1 MEGRHLARILM
12 NTRGLMELVILN
24 IGQDIAV
31 ISPAT
36 FDDGPDGLGHYSY
49 DPRRCLSGPT
59 RLA

>member
-1 MEGRHLARILM
+1 M